1 MHRLSELS
9 KRLQQMPRLLAFV
22 LGNAAIGA
30 ALGVAFALLLL
41 AIDAAGLRTLIAGSS
56 EPVAPVVLLL
66 LGFATLIGALYTAAA
81 IMLVP
86 PGEDD
91 DDPTVD

>member
-1 MHRLSELS
+1 MPRLSEHI
-9 KRLQQMPRLLAFV
+9 RQLQQMPRLLAFL

-41 AIDAAGLRTLIAGSS
+41 AIDAANLRTLIAASS
-56 EPVAPVVLLL
+56 DPVAPVVLLL
-66 LGFATLIGALYTAAA
+66 LGFATLIGSLYTGAA

-86 PGEDD
+86 SGSDD
-91 DDPTVD
+91 DEGD